1 MNIYIVRIKP
11 RKKSVKVLNDIMGVY
26 TSEDSAYE
34 CISETIKSNPS
45 IEDEAYFDIDYM
57 TLDERADENIIL
69 IGD

>member
-26 TSEDSAYE
+26 TREDSAYE
-34 CISETIKSNPS
+34 CISETIKEIPS
-45 IEDEAYFDIDYM
+45 IEDEAYFDIEYM
-57 TLDERADENIIL
+57 TLNEQADQNIFL

>member
-1 MNIYIVRIKP
+1 MNIYVVRIKP
-11 RKKSVKVLNDIMGVY
+11 RKKGVKVINDIMGVY

-34 CISETIKSNPS
+34 CISETIKSDPS

-57 TLDERADENIIL
+57 KLDERTDENIML

>member
-57 TLDERADENIIL
+57 TLDERTYEKIIL

>member
-1 MNIYIVRIKP
+1 MNICVVRIKP
-11 RKKSVKVLNDIMGVY
+11 RKKGVKVLNDIMGVY

>member
-11 RKKSVKVLNDIMGVY
+11 RKKGVTVINDVMGVY

-34 CISETIKSNPS
+34 CISETIKSDPS

-57 TLDERADENIIL
+57 KLDERADENIIL

>member
-1 MNIYIVRIKP
+1 MNIYIVRIKQ
-11 RKKSVKVLNDIMGVY
+11 RMKGVKVLNDIMGVY

-57 TLDERADENIIL
+57 ILDERADETIIF

>member
-11 RKKSVKVLNDIMGVY
+11 RKKGVKVIHDIMGVY

-34 CISETIKSNPS
+34 CISETIKSDPS

-57 TLDERADENIIL
+57 KLDEQTDENIVL
-69 IGD
+69 IGE